1 MKELKVGQIIISK
14 QGEISENYKEFLEI
28 VKDKKIQVRVV
39 LAGDKIKIEKNIDI
53 DILWPTEDLID
64 QNILNNNSIV
74 MKLNYNKF
82 SVLFTGDIEQI
93 AEEKIVSLY
102 KNTNQLQ
109 ATALKVAHHGS
120 KTSSIQE
127 FLDLVKPKIALIG
140 VGENNKFGHPS
151 EETID
156 KLISMRNANI

>member
-1 MKELKVGQIIISK
+1 
-14 QGEISENYKEFLEI
+14 
-28 VKDKKIQVRVV
+28 
-39 LAGDKIKIEKNIDI
+39 
-53 DILWPTEDLID
+53 
-64 QNILNNNSIV
+64 